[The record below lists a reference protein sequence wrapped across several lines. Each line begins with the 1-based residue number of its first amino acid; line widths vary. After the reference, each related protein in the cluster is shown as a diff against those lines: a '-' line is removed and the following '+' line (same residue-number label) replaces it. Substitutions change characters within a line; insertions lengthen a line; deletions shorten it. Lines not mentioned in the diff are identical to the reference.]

1 MKQLLWPIGWNSQH
15 CHIAA
20 RGPQQTSHQIHQG
33 RLARAIGTHQTGNPG
48 RNGETHA
55 IHAENLAIEFR
66 DVVERDCILERV
78 SHLNNP
84 TSLPLPLGEG
94 WGEGLAMSQ
103 SLFVVSSSEPPA
115 KKEKGFFHR
124 SSLPPPPGP
133 LPKGEGEI
141 HLTTSYALTFRDS
154 SHRQNAQIRNSM
166 NQDAHNG
173 GSLMITCRTTL
184 PFRNSSMSPVWRTNV
199 PNNPDQAFPISAR
212 KSNTSP
218 QPPPKI
224 PLITSAKMVGIKK
237 TPSSDARA
245 ASRHFTQAEIA

>member
-33 RLARAIGTHQTGNPG
+33 RLARAIGTHQTGNPR
-48 RNGETHA
+48 RNGETHV

-66 DVVERDCILERV
+66 DIVEHDCVLERV

-103 SLFVVSSSEPPA
+103 SLFVVSSSEHPA

-124 SSLPPPPGP
+124 SSLRPSPRPS
-133 LPKGEGEI
+133 PKGRG
-141 HLTTSYALTFRDS
+141 RDS
-154 SHRQNAQIRNSM
+154 FDHLISSYFSRQQPEAKRADQKQHEPRRP
-166 NQDAHNG
+166 QRRLTHDY
-173 GSLMITCRTTL
+173 L
-184 PFRNSSMSPVWRTNV
+184 PNDSAIPKLFDV
-199 PNNPDQAFPISAR
+199 PRLANEGAE
-212 KSNTSP
+212 KS
-218 QPPPKI
+218 
-224 PLITSAKMVGIKK
+224 
-237 TPSSDARA
+237 
-245 ASRHFTQAEIA
+245 

>member
-103 SLFVVSSSEPPA
+103 SLFVVSSSEHPA

-124 SSLPPPPGP
+124 SSLPPHPGP

-154 SHRQNAQIRNSM
+154 SHRQTAQTN
-166 NQDAHNG
+166 
-173 GSLMITCRTTL
+173 TTL
-184 PFRNSSMSPVWRTNV
+184 NQHTPTP
-199 PNNPDQAFPISAR
+199 PPLPL
-212 KSNTSP
+212 TSP
-218 QPPPKI
+218 TT
-224 PLITSAKMVGIKK
+224 L
-237 TPSSDARA
+237 
-245 ASRHFTQAEIA
+245 